1 MLRGADP
8 NGPPLERLV
17 APDVSRGGKSNIM
30 RLIIGIFIAFVVAVV
45 AYDLGVRLPLHLGY
59 QLGIV
64 VALSLASWALI
75 SSLSDD
81 EHAHRH

>member
-17 APDVSRGGKSNIM
+17 APDVSRGGKSNTM

-45 AYDLGVRLPLHLGY
+45 AHDLGIRLPLHLGY